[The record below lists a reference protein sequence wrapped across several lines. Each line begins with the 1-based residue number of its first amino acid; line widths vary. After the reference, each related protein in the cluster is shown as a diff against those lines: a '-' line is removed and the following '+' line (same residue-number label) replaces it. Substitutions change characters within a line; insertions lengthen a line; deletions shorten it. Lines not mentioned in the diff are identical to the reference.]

1 MATTT
6 TTTALLM
13 RGKNKIFNDPIHG
26 HIEISSLAVHIMDT
40 PQFQRLR
47 DISQLGGTYYVFP
60 GAASNRFEHCLGV
73 SYLAKVFVSHL
84 QENQPEL
91 CINEKEIL
99 CLEIAGLCHDLG
111 HGPFSHLFDGKL
123 LPLIHHN
130 HDFVHEH
137 ASLGILDL
145 LIEENNLYPLFQRY
159 GLDYEDIHFI
169 KELIL
174 GDPSDAPPGFLWK
187 GRPGRSFLYD
197 IVANKRN
204 GIDVDKFD
212 YFARDCHMLG
222 LTKSFDSMRLMKFAR
237 VYPVAGRDQQ
247 KRSYRGDDL
256 EVCFHVK
263 EAWNLFELFH
273 TRYALH
279 KRAYQHRVCNAID
292 HMLVEALFLAEPY
305 LFIPGKDNI
314 PRTLSQCIYDYH
326 AYAKLGE
333 YLLKVIEFSTDEKLA
348 PARTLIHRIRRR
360 DLFACCGEMI
370 LSREMK
376 VQLTS
381 SSQVRDHPQ
390 GEDLEATIARQL
402 LELVKEEQNNQEDHH
417 CAKKCKHDD
426 NVTQE
431 DENSLRQPI
440 DSNDI
445 FVQIVHMGY
454 GKGNSNP
461 VSQKTTAFYEPIKSE
476 LVDMELAGN
485 VVSSSSI
492 VTDALGNRVK
502 IGGVPE
508 ESVSRM
514 LPREF
519 EEVYVRVYARHKHQ
533 AALIKPIFLKWCR
546 KYSIVAQTLTPI
558 KSTQASTI

>member
-60 GAASNRFEHCLGV
+60 GAAS
-73 SYLAKVFVSHL
+73 
-84 QENQPEL
+84 
-91 CINEKEIL
+91 
-99 CLEIAGLCHDLG
+99 
-111 HGPFSHLFDGKL
+111 
-123 LPLIHHN
+123 
-130 HDFVHEH
+130 
-137 ASLGILDL
+137 
-145 LIEENNLYPLFQRY
+145 
-159 GLDYEDIHFI
+159 
-169 KELIL
+169 
-174 GDPSDAPPGFLWK
+174 DPSDAPPGFLWK

-256 EVCFHVK
+256 
-263 EAWNLFELFH
+263 
-273 TRYALH
+273 
-279 KRAYQHRVCNAID
+279 
-292 HMLVEALFLAEPY
+292 
-305 LFIPGKDNI
+305 
-314 PRTLSQCIYDYH
+314 
-326 AYAKLGE
+326 
-333 YLLKVIEFSTDEKLA
+333 EKLA